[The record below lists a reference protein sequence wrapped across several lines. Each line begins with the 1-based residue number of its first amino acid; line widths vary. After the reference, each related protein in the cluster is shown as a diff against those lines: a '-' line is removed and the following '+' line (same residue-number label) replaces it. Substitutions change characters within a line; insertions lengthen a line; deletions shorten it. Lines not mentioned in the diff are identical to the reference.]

1 MASSCSR
8 ALRCLYATHRHQC
21 HVVGSNDPVRVAHE
35 DVLAVSLDEFRVTQQ
50 KPGFHQP
57 HNPLPNRKP
66 LEPGPGAPLWAKRRP
81 IKVLHNICGHHPDT
95 NSVLPPGQRPKPF
108 YPVGSEKSCH
118 QAYDAAHKRHGC
130 GCCAGACRPAQCRGP
145 SRSLLKVWRRGVVY
159 RILMVNKQ
167 KLRHFALQRTN
178 GRLQHQ
184 PQPVQ
189 QLQPACVADPIRAP
203 MPAICEP
210 PSLVQGHG
218 SGTSGYPRT
227 CQDVFIRTSRWVPKS

>member
-8 ALRCLYATHRHQC
+8 ALRCLYATHSHQC
-21 HVVGSNDPVRVAHE
+21 HVVGGNDPVRVAHE

-57 HNPLPNRKP
+57 YNPLPNRKP

-81 IKVLHNICGHHPDT
+81 IKVLHNICGHHPHT

-130 GCCAGACRPAQCRGP
+130 GCVQGLPPA
-145 SRSLLKVWRRGVVY
+145 V
-159 RILMVNKQ
+159 
-167 KLRHFALQRTN
+167 
-178 GRLQHQ
+178 
-184 PQPVQ
+184 PQPAKSPAARRRVQ
-189 QLQPACVADPIRAP
+189 DSDDEQAETVTFCTPAHKRPPTAP
-203 MPAICEP
+203 ATA
-210 PSLVQGHG
+210 
-218 SGTSGYPRT
+218 GTTATAGMRGRSHT
-227 CQDVFIRTSRWVPKS
+227 CTHARDM